1 MITGLEAASHD
12 LNTLRYSGAMT
23 SNLIDDLMDHA
34 KLGGNKFELNNDFF
48 DLTEII
54 YETL

>member
-1 MITGLEAASHD
+1 
-12 LNTLRYSGAMT
+12 MT

-34 KLGGNKFELNNDFF
+34 KLGCNKFELNNDYF

-54 YETL
+54 YETLQIFKFKADK

>member
-12 LNTLRYSGAMT
+12 LKTLRYSGAMT